1 MSAWYALAGASF
13 LVAMAGGIM
22 GNVYYIRMI
31 GAINQVK
38 REGPP
43 IPVFGWETPN
53 RSQLIFREYRR
64 LYPDGRLHVNLRIA
78 HAVAAVGIV
87 SVMVCVFMARG

>member
-13 LVAMAGGIM
+13 LVAMSGLIM

-43 IPVFGWETPN
+43 IPVFGWETPS
-53 RSQLIFREYRR
+53 RSQLIFREYRMCTFR
-64 LYPDGRLHVNLRIA
+64 NSPTPGQRHR
-78 HAVAAVGIV
+78 
-87 SVMVCVFMARG
+87 R